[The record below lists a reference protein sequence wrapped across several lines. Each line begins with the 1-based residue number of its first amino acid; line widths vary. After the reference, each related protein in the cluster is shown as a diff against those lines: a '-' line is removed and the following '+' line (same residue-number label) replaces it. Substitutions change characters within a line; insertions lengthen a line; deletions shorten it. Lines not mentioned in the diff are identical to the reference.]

1 MISVDYKTIP
11 LIHKVE
17 ESSDF
22 KQRLMIFN
30 FKNTG
35 AVENI
40 LVANLTKKGKE
51 ICDLLNWRLKKYR
64 MHKELYGQ
72 VLE

>member
-1 MISVDYKTIP
+1 
-11 LIHKVE
+11 
-17 ESSDF
+17 
-22 KQRLMIFN
+22 MIFN